1 MANSLYTL
9 ILARVCRS
17 WRTNLQILPEHVFT
31 KYCSTPSLY
40 THRRVSNHRSWVAT
54 FRNLP
59 EHVFTKSR
67 SSRNMCLQFR
77 EFVYTSAGF
86 FLIIFIMS
94 CRTPSQ
100 SVREEGMAHLE
111 QQSKEHENSQLD
123 DTTTITHKRIDSTS
137 TVTQIIRKVIYDKDR
152 SAQSLQDSS
161 YQSSRRVEDT
171 LTPALINTI
180 SKGFAVACIGLGLMM
195 LGFLVVVVILIFRLS
210 KGT

>member
-1 MANSLYTL
+1 MAN
-9 ILARVCRS
+9 
-17 WRTNLQILPEHVFT
+17 
-31 KYCSTPSLY
+31 SLY
-40 THRRVSNHRSWVAT
+40 THRRVTRHRSWRAT

-67 SSRNMCLQFR
+67 SSRNMCLHFH

-86 FLIIFIMS
+86 FMIIFIMS

-100 SVREEGMAHLE
+100 SVREEGASHIE
-111 QQSKEHENSQLD
+111 QHVQSHENSQLD

-137 TVTQIIRKVIYDKDR
+137 TVTQIIRKVIYAKDR
-152 SAQSLQDSS
+152 SARSLQDSL

-171 LTPALINTI
+171 LTPVLISTI

-210 KGT
+210 RNA

>member
-1 MANSLYTL
+1 MVFGTNQIMASRSSLRFSSRILSLMAL
-9 ILARVCRS
+9 ICIHTMPGTFLS
-17 WRTNLQILPEHVFT
+17 FMSDHFQICPGCVFT
-31 KYCSTPSLY
+31 KYCS
-40 THRRVSNHRSWVAT
+40 N
-54 FRNLP
+54 RNRIL
-59 EHVFTKSR
+59 R
-67 SSRNMCLQFR
+67 LQ

-86 FLIIFIMS
+86 FLIIFITS

-100 SVREEGMAHLE
+100 SVWEEGTAHLE
-111 QQSKEHENSQLD
+111 QQSKEHENTQLD

-137 TVTQIIRKVIYDKDR
+137 TVTQIIRKIIYDKDR

-171 LTPALINTI
+171 LTPALISTI

-195 LGFLVVVVILIFRLS
+195 LGFFVVVVILIFRLS

>member
-1 MANSLYTL
+1 
-9 ILARVCRS
+9 
-17 WRTNLQILPEHVFT
+17 
-31 KYCSTPSLY
+31 
-40 THRRVSNHRSWVAT
+40 
-54 FRNLP
+54 
-59 EHVFTKSR
+59 
-67 SSRNMCLQFR
+67 MCLQFH

-86 FLIIFIMS
+86 FLIIFITS

-100 SVREEGMAHLE
+100 SIREEGISHLE
-111 QQSKEHENSQLD
+111 QHDRSHENAQLD

-195 LGFLVVVVILIFRLS
+195 LGFFVVVVILIFRLS

>member
-1 MANSLYTL
+1 MAIGLY
-9 ILARVCRS
+9 IHVLARAYRS
-17 WRTNLQILPEHVFT
+17 WRATLQILPEHVFT
-31 KYCSTPSLY
+31 KYCS
-40 THRRVSNHRSWVAT
+40 N
-54 FRNLP
+54 RNRIL
-59 EHVFTKSR
+59 H
-67 SSRNMCLQFR
+67 LQ
-77 EFVYTSAGF
+77 EFVYTCAGV
-86 FLIIFIMS
+86 LLVLLLMACS
-94 CRTPSQ
+94 TPSQ
-100 SVREEGMAHLE
+100 SIREEGISHLE
-111 QQSKEHENSQLD
+111 QHDQSHETAQLD

-195 LGFLVVVVILIFRLS
+195 LGFFVVVVILIFRLS

>member
-1 MANSLYTL
+1 MVFGTHQKNEEQILSPIFEQDPVTEGLSLYTH

-17 WRTNLQILPEHVFT
+17 WRATLQIFPG
-31 KYCSTPSLY
+31 
-40 THRRVSNHRSWVAT
+40 
-54 FRNLP
+54 
-59 EHVFTKSR
+59 HVFTKSR
-67 SSRNMCLQFR
+67 SSRDMCLQFR

-94 CRTPSQ
+94 CRTPTQ
-100 SVREEGMAHLE
+100 SIREEGVSHLE
-111 QQSKEHENSQLD
+111 QHDQSHETAQLD

-137 TVTQIIRKVIYDKDR
+137 TITQIIRKVIYDKDQ
-152 SAQSLQDSS
+152 SARSLQDSS

-195 LGFLVVVVILIFRLS
+195 LGFFVVVVILIFRSS

>member
-1 MANSLYTL
+1 MANSLYTH

-17 WRTNLQILPEHVFT
+17 WRTTLQISPESVFT
-31 KYCSTPSLY
+31 KYCSNPDRIL
-40 THRRVSNHRSWVAT
+40 R
-54 FRNLP
+54 
-59 EHVFTKSR
+59 
-67 SSRNMCLQFR
+67 LQ

-100 SVREEGMAHLE
+100 SIRQEGISHLE
-111 QQSKEHENSQLD
+111 QHDQSHENAQLD

-195 LGFLVVVVILIFRLS
+195 LGFFVVVVILIFRLS

>member
-1 MANSLYTL
+1 MQDQLSMAINLYTH
-9 ILARVCRS
+9 IPARACRPRVAIS
-17 WRTNLQILPEHVFT
+17 RFLPASVFT
-31 KYCSTPSLY
+31 KHSRPLHEASRIHEFVYTCAGFFLVLLLMACSTPS
-40 THRRVSNHRSWVAT
+40 
-54 FRNLP
+54 
-59 EHVFTKSR
+59 
-67 SSRNMCLQFR
+67 
-77 EFVYTSAGF
+77 
-86 FLIIFIMS
+86 
-94 CRTPSQ
+94 Q
-100 SVREEGMAHLE
+100 SIREEGISHLE
-111 QQSKEHENSQLD
+111 QHDQSHETAQLD

-195 LGFLVVVVILIFRLS
+195 LGFFVVVVILIFRLS